1 MILVYD
7 GLLFCALSMVAL
19 AIFVIVTMLVNPD
32 VQQSNPDF
40 LKNNPAVVLLLI
52 ATTFIYYGYSLVR
65 MGQTL
70 GMLAWQVKIVDE
82 TGQEKITWSQAAAR
96 YGASVVGLANLV
108 MFFNPQRR
116 GLQDIASQTI
126 QILVKPEKKEKAK

>member
-1 MILVYD
+1 MILIYD

-19 AIFVIVTMLVNPD
+19 AIFVIATMLVNPD
-32 VQQSNPDF
+32 IQQSNPDF
-40 LKNNPAVVLLLI
+40 LNNNPAVVLLLI
-52 ATTFIYYGYSLVR
+52 ATTFIYYGYSLVK

-70 GMLAWQVKIVDE
+70 GMLAWHVKVVNE

-96 YGASVVGLANLV
+96 YGASVIGLSNLV

-116 GLQDIASQTI
+116 GLQDIASNTI
-126 QILVKPEKKEKAK
+126 QVLIKPEKKQKAK